1 MANFKAL
8 ARIGQ
13 AWDRTDSQ
21 ISANIPIVDR
31 FSCLNDVCLFAAVGS
46 RDALHQ
52 PGRYYQTGRYEHDE
66 CKIG

>member
-13 AWDRTDSQ
+13 ARDRTDSQ
-21 ISANIPIVDR
+21 ICANIPIVDR

-46 RDALHQ
+46 RDTAHQ
-52 PGRYYQTGRYEHDE
+52 PDRYYQTGGYEHNE